1 MLRINGD
8 VPSAG
13 RARPAVETSRAILST
28 KSQHSPQIILQPAP
42 AAPAALPQPISQ
54 QRQQERSGGVCWP
67 AAAALHAG
75 PGDLG
80 HGEVHRGGHAA
91 EGRLLSTGERRL
103 LPDQDNGE
111 CVASGRRFRM
121 ESRREGYHR
130 EGTPCSEL
138 LSGTEIRCFE
148 SHRFTGVLVDSW

>member
-13 RARPAVETSRAILST
+13 RARPTIEANRAILST

-103 LPDQDNGE
+103 LADQDDGE
-111 CVASGRRFRM
+111 CVASGCRFRM
-121 ESRREGYHR
+121 ESREGYHR
-130 EGTPCSEL
+130 GDTPCSEL
-138 LSGTEIRCFE
+138 LFGAEIRCFE
-148 SHRFTGVLVDSW
+148 SHRFTDVFIDSW